1 MIRLDKHLETNL
13 CSERVNR
20 EKKQLP
26 LFETNNK
33 VFDIAN
39 KKFGML
45 NSQKY
50 DISWYK
56 DISEK
61 RQVYCAFKEIKSR
74 VISQIIVKHNFV
86 KKIELAL

>member
-50 DISWYK
+50 DIS
-56 DISEK
+56 
-61 RQVYCAFKEIKSR
+61 
-74 VISQIIVKHNFV
+74 
-86 KKIELAL
+86 